1 MRKNKDTSI
10 YTLPVSIGYWKAA
23 AAEFRCLRS
32 LMIAAVFTA
41 LSAALGM
48 LRVPVGENLY
58 IFLTFFVKMTGAAIY
73 GPLVGLAA
81 GFAGDIVGY
90 LMYPQ
95 GAYFFGYTLSSMAG
109 IFIYC
114 LFLYR
119 TKISA
124 VRIFAAK
131 LTVNILVNIL
141 LGSFWSAMLFSKGYL
156 YYLFKSIVKNIALWP
171 LESLLFVLF
180 IGVCLPVLV
189 RRGYLYG
196 NPDGKLF
203 SGRYPFRPDSAA
215 FHMKW
220 VSKVLSAAA
229 AVFFIWTAALRMVDA
244 PTLTAGLRASVV
256 WLIAAA
262 ASPFVGN
269 FLYGFG
275 VMAED
280 LHTIRKSLEQ
290 TDNSTKSDA

>member
-10 YTLPVSIGYWKAA
+10 YTLPLSKGYWKAA
-23 AAEFRCLRS
+23 AGEFRCLRS
-32 LMIAAVFTA
+32 LMIAAIFTA

-81 GFAGDIVGY
+81 GFASDIVGY

-95 GAYFFGYTLSSMAG
+95 GAYFFGYTISTMAG
-109 IFIYC
+109 MFIYA

-131 LTVNILVNIL
+131 LTVNVLVNIV
-141 LGSFWSAMLFSKGYL
+141 LGSLWSAILFSKGYI
-156 YYLFKSIVKNIALWP
+156 YYLLKSIVKNIALWP

-180 IGVCLPVLV
+180 IGFCMPFLV

-215 FHMKW
+215 FHIKW
-220 VSKVLSAAA
+220 TAKILSAAA
-229 AVFFIWTAALRMVDA
+229 AVFFIWMAAIRMVQA
-244 PTLTAGLRASVV
+244 PSVIMGFRASII
-256 WLIAAA
+256 WLLAAI
-262 ASPFVGN
+262 ASPFIGN
-269 FLYGFG
+269 LLYGFG

-280 LHTIRKSLEQ
+280 VHTIRKSLETANDSKN
-290 TDNSTKSDA
+290 TDA

>member
-10 YTLPVSIGYWKAA
+10 YTLPLAKGYWKAA
-23 AAEFRCLRS
+23 AGEFRCLRS

-41 LSAALGM
+41 LTAALGV

-58 IFLTFFVKMTGAAIY
+58 IFLTFFIKMTGAAIY

-81 GFAGDIVGY
+81 GFASDIVGY

-95 GAYFFGYTLSSMAG
+95 GAYFFGYTISTMVG
-109 IFIYC
+109 MFIYG

-119 TKISA
+119 TRISA

-141 LGSFWSAMLFSKGYL
+141 LGSLWSAMLFSKGYL
-156 YYLFKSIVKNIALWP
+156 YYLLKSIIKNLALWP

-180 IGVCLPVLV
+180 IGVCLPILV

-220 VSKVLSAAA
+220 MSKALSAAA
-229 AVFFIWTAALRMVDA
+229 AVFLIWIAALRMVAA
-244 PTLTAGLRASVV
+244 PSLMEGLRASAV
-256 WLIAAA
+256 WLIAAI
-262 ASPFVGN
+262 ASPFIGN
-269 FLYGFG
+269 FLYGFS

-280 LHTIRKSLEQ
+280 VHAIRKSLE
-290 TDNSTKSDA
+290 KSDSSTQSDA